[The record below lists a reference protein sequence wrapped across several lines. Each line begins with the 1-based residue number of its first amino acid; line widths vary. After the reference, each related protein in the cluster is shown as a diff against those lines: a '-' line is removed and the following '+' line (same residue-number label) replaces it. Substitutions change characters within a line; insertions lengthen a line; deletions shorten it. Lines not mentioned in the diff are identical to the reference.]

1 MISTLTIKS
10 PAMDNRTPTI
20 GGRIHEIERL
30 VKKRFD
36 RFAETT
42 GMSRAQWHVLAHV
55 SKREGINQ
63 ATLAD
68 LVGVEPIT
76 ICRMVDR
83 LEALGLV
90 ERRPDPNDRR
100 ARLIH
105 MMEAGRPGLE
115 RMRAAAQA
123 LFIEALDGI
132 SEDEQAI
139 LARLLGRIQ
148 TNLLVALGETQPTQ
162 PSTTTNDTAR
172 LTPDQKV

>member
-1 MISTLTIKS
+1 MTTW
-10 PAMDNRTPTI
+10 TPTV
-20 GGRIHEIERL
+20 GSLIHEIDRL

-42 GMSRAQWHVLAHV
+42 GMSRAQWQVLARV
-55 SKREGINQ
+55 AKRQGINQ

-105 MMEAGRPGLE
+105 MTEDARPGLE
-115 RMRAAAQA
+115 RMRGVAQA
-123 LFIEALDGI
+123 LFDEALEGI
-132 SEDEQAI
+132 TPDEEAI
-139 LARLLGRIQ
+139 LSRLLGRIHA
-148 TNLLVALGETQPTQ
+148 NLLVVTGEEP
-162 PSTTTNDTAR
+162 PAPFPMPAEDTKAVR
-172 LTPDQKV
+172 IMPDQKD

>member
-1 MISTLTIKS
+1 MN
-10 PAMDNRTPTI
+10 DRTPTI
-20 GGRIHEIERL
+20 GGMIHEIDRL

-105 MMEAGRPGLE
+105 MIEAARPGLE
-115 RMRAAAQA
+115 RMRTVAQA
-123 LFIEALDGI
+123 LFVEALDGI
-132 SEDEQAI
+132 TDEEEAI

-148 TNLLVALGETQPTQ
+148 SNLLVALGETQPAQ
-162 PSTTTNDTAR
+162 PSTITNDTAR
-172 LTPDQKV
+172 ATPDQKA

>member
-1 MISTLTIKS
+1 MS
-10 PAMDNRTPTI
+10 NWTPSI
-20 GGRIHEIERL
+20 GGLIHGIERL

-55 SKREGINQ
+55 SKRQGINQ
-63 ATLAD
+63 ANLAD

-90 ERRPDPNDRR
+90 ERRPDPGDRR

-105 MMEAGRPGLE
+105 MTEAARPGLV
-115 RMRAAAQA
+115 RMKTVAQA
-123 LFIEALDGI
+123 LFEEALAGLTP
-132 SEDEQAI
+132 EEEAT
-139 LARLLGRIQ
+139 LTRLLGRVHA
-148 TNLLVALGETQPTQ
+148 NLLAATGEEQTV
-162 PSTTTNDTAR
+162 STDDSQIDDLNPVR
-172 LTPDQKV
+172 LPLDQKA

>member
-1 MISTLTIKS
+1 MT
-10 PAMDNRTPTI
+10 NWTPTV
-20 GGRIHEIERL
+20 GGLIHEIDRL

-42 GMSRAQWHVLAHV
+42 GMSRAQWQVLARV
-55 SKREGINQ
+55 AKRQGVNQ

-105 MMEAGRPGLE
+105 MTETARPGLA
-115 RMRAAAQA
+115 RMKGAAQA
-123 LFIEALDGI
+123 LFDEALEGI
-132 SEDEQAI
+132 TPEEEAI
-139 LARLLGRIQ
+139 LSRLLGRIH
-148 TNLLVALGETQPTQ
+148 TNLLAVTGEEPPAPFPLPTDDAQ
-162 PSTTTNDTAR
+162 AIRIP
-172 LTPDQKV
+172 PDQKD

>member
-1 MISTLTIKS
+1 MTNQPPSVGSL
-10 PAMDNRTPTI
+10 
-20 GGRIHEIERL
+20 IHEIDRL

-42 GMSRAQWHVLAHV
+42 GMSRAQWHVLAQV

-105 MMEAGRPGLE
+105 LIETARPGIE
-115 RMRAAAQA
+115 RMRAVAQA
-123 LFIEALDGI
+123 LFAEALDGI
-132 SEDEQAI
+132 TGEEQAV
-139 LARLLGRIQ
+139 LAHLLGRIHA
-148 TNLLVALGETQPTQ
+148 NLLVAVGETQPAA
-162 PSTTTNDTAR
+162 SSAAANDDTAR
-172 LTPDQKV
+172 ATPGQKA

>member
-1 MISTLTIKS
+1 MTSW
-10 PAMDNRTPTI
+10 TPTV
-20 GGRIHEIERL
+20 GSLIHEIDRL

-42 GMSRAQWHVLAHV
+42 GMSRAQWQVLSRVA
-55 SKREGINQ
+55 KREGVNQ

-68 LVGVEPIT
+68 LVSVEPIT

-105 MMEAGRPGLE
+105 MTEAARPGLE
-115 RMRAAAQA
+115 RMRSIAQA
-123 LFIEALDGI
+123 LFAEALEGVTP
-132 SEDEQAI
+132 EEEAI
-139 LARLLGRIQ
+139 LFRLLGRIHA
-148 TNLLVALGETQPTQ
+148 NLLTFSGEQQLQP
-162 PSTTTNDTAR
+162 PSPETLDTDAAQT
-172 LTPDQKV
+172 LPVQKD

>member
-1 MISTLTIKS
+1 MTS
-10 PAMDNRTPTI
+10 RTPTV
-20 GGRIHEIERL
+20 GSLIHEIDRL

-55 SKREGINQ
+55 SKHEGINQ

-105 MMEAGRPGLE
+105 MIEAARPGLE
-115 RMRAAAQA
+115 RMRAVAQA
-123 LFIEALDGI
+123 LFAEALDGI
-132 SEDEQAI
+132 TGEEEAI

-148 TNLLVALGETQPTQ
+148 ANLLVSVGET
-162 PSTTTNDTAR
+162 PSVPSSSTADNTDVAR
-172 LTPDQKV
+172 ATPDQKA

>member
-1 MISTLTIKS
+1 MS
-10 PAMDNRTPTI
+10 NWTPTV
-20 GGRIHEIERL
+20 GGLIHEIDRL

-42 GMSRAQWHVLAHV
+42 GMSRAQWQVLARV
-55 SKREGINQ
+55 AKRQGINQ

-83 LEALGLV
+83 LEALNLV

-105 MMEAGRPGLE
+105 MTEAARPGLE
-115 RMRAAAQA
+115 RMKAAAQA
-123 LFIEALDGI
+123 LFSEALDGI
-132 SEDEQAI
+132 TSEEEAI
-139 LARLLGRIQ
+139 LSRLLGHIHA
-148 TNLLVALGETQPTQ
+148 NLLAVTGEEP
-162 PSTTTNDTAR
+162 PAPFPVPTNDIEAAR
-172 LTPDQKV
+172 TTPDQKD

>member
-1 MISTLTIKS
+1 MR
-10 PAMDNRTPTI
+10 NQTPTV
-20 GGRIHEIERL
+20 GSLIHEIDRL

-42 GMSRAQWHVLAHV
+42 GMSRAQWYVLAHV

-105 MMEAGRPGLE
+105 MIEAARPGLE
-115 RMRAAAQA
+115 RMRAVAQA
-123 LFIEALDGI
+123 LFAEALDGFTG
-132 SEDEQAI
+132 EEEAI
-139 LARLLGRIQ
+139 LARLLGRIHA
-148 TNLLVALGETQPTQ
+148 NLLVTVGET
-162 PSTTTNDTAR
+162 PSVPSSSTADNTDVAR
-172 LTPDQKV
+172 ATPDQKA

>member
-1 MISTLTIKS
+1 MTNQ
-10 PAMDNRTPTI
+10 PPTV
-20 GGRIHEIERL
+20 GGLIHEIDRL

-105 MMEAGRPGLE
+105 MIEAARPGLE
-115 RMRAAAQA
+115 RMRAVAQA
-123 LFIEALDGI
+123 LFAEALDGI
-132 SEDEQAI
+132 TGEEEAV
-139 LARLLGRIQ
+139 LARLLGRIHA
-148 TNLLVALGETQPTQ
+148 NLLVAVGET
-162 PSTTTNDTAR
+162 PSVPSSSTADNTDVAR
-172 LTPDQKV
+172 ATPDQKA

>member
-1 MISTLTIKS
+1 MASMTTW
-10 PAMDNRTPTI
+10 TPTV
-20 GGRIHEIERL
+20 GSLIHEIDRL

-42 GMSRAQWHVLAHV
+42 GMSRAQWQVLARV
-55 SKREGINQ
+55 AKRQGINQ

-105 MMEAGRPGLE
+105 MTEEARPGLD
-115 RMRAAAQA
+115 RMRGAAQT
-123 LFIEALDGI
+123 LFNEALVGI
-132 SEDEQAI
+132 TPDEEAT
-139 LARLLGRIQ
+139 LFRLLGHIH
-148 TNLLVALGETQPTQ
+148 TNLLAIADEEPPAQFSIP
-162 PSTTTNDTAR
+162 NDNIQAVR
-172 LTPDQKV
+172 IVPDQKD

>member
-1 MISTLTIKS
+1 MT
-10 PAMDNRTPTI
+10 NWTPTV
-20 GGRIHEIERL
+20 GSLIHEIDRL

-42 GMSRAQWHVLAHV
+42 GMSRAQWQVLARV
-55 SKREGINQ
+55 AKREGVNQ

-68 LVGVEPIT
+68 LVSVEPIT

-105 MMEAGRPGLE
+105 MTEAARPGLE
-115 RMRAAAQA
+115 RMRSVAQA
-123 LFIEALDGI
+123 LFAEALDGVTP
-132 SEDEQAI
+132 EEEAI
-139 LARLLGRIQ
+139 LFRLLGRIHA
-148 TNLLVALGETQPTQ
+148 NLLVVSGEQQPPPLPTKAR
-162 PSTTTNDTAR
+162 DTDAAQ
-172 LTPDQKV
+172 TPPVQKD

>member
-1 MISTLTIKS
+1 MS
-10 PAMDNRTPTI
+10 NWTPTV
-20 GGRIHEIERL
+20 GGLIHEIDRL

-42 GMSRAQWHVLAHV
+42 GMSRAQWQVLARV
-55 SKREGINQ
+55 AKRQGVNQ

-83 LEALGLV
+83 LEALDLV

-105 MMEAGRPGLE
+105 MTEAARPGLE
-115 RMRAAAQA
+115 RMKGVAQA
-123 LFIEALDGI
+123 LFAEALDGFTP
-132 SEDEQAI
+132 EEEAT
-139 LARLLGRIQ
+139 LFRLLGRIHA
-148 TNLLVALGETQPTQ
+148 NLLADTDEEQTM
-162 PSTTTNDTAR
+162 PSPMSTDDSEAVRTE
-172 LTPDQKV
+172 PDQKD

>member
-1 MISTLTIKS
+1 MTSW
-10 PAMDNRTPTI
+10 TPTV
-20 GGRIHEIERL
+20 GSLIHEIDRL

-42 GMSRAQWHVLAHV
+42 GMSRAQWQVLARV
-55 SKREGINQ
+55 AKREGVNQ

-68 LVGVEPIT
+68 LVSVEPIT

-105 MMEAGRPGLE
+105 MTEAARPGLE
-115 RMRAAAQA
+115 RMRRVAQA
-123 LFIEALDGI
+123 LFAEALDGI
-132 SEDEQAI
+132 TPEEEAI
-139 LARLLGRIQ
+139 LFRLLDRIHA
-148 TNLLVALGETQPTQ
+148 NLLTVSGEQQLQP
-162 PSTTTNDTAR
+162 PPPDTLDTDAAQ
-172 LTPDQKV
+172 TPPVQKD

>member
-1 MISTLTIKS
+1 MSNQ
-10 PAMDNRTPTI
+10 PPTI
-20 GGRIHEIERL
+20 GGLIHEIDRL

-42 GMSRAQWHVLAHV
+42 GMSRAQWYVLAHV
-55 SKREGINQ
+55 SKHEGINQ
-63 ATLAD
+63 AALAD

-105 MMEAGRPGLE
+105 MIEAARPGLE
-115 RMRAAAQA
+115 RTKTAAQA
-123 LFIEALDGI
+123 IFAEAIDGFT
-132 SEDEQAI
+132 EEEEVI

-148 TNLLVALGETQPTQ
+148 TNLLVAIGEIQPA
-162 PSTTTNDTAR
+162 PSSTTTTDTDTAR
-172 LTPDQKV
+172 VTPDQKA

>member
-1 MISTLTIKS
+1 MT
-10 PAMDNRTPTI
+10 NWTPTV
-20 GGRIHEIERL
+20 GGLIHEIDRL

-42 GMSRAQWHVLAHV
+42 GMSRAQWQVLGRVA
-55 SKREGINQ
+55 KRQGINQ

-83 LEALGLV
+83 LEALGLL

-105 MMEAGRPGLE
+105 MTEAARPGLE
-115 RMRAAAQA
+115 RMKSAAQA
-123 LFIEALDGI
+123 LFDEALDGI
-132 SEDEQAI
+132 TPDEEAI
-139 LARLLGRIQ
+139 LSRLLGRIHA
-148 TNLLVALGETQPTQ
+148 NLLAVTGEEPPAPFPT
-162 PSTTTNDTAR
+162 PTDDAKAIR
-172 LTPDQKV
+172 ITPDQKD

>member
-1 MISTLTIKS
+1 MT
-10 PAMDNRTPTI
+10 NWTPTV
-20 GGRIHEIERL
+20 GSLIHEIDRL

-42 GMSRAQWHVLAHV
+42 GMSRAQWQVLARV
-55 SKREGINQ
+55 AKQEGVNQ

-68 LVGVEPIT
+68 LVSVEPIT

-105 MMEAGRPGLE
+105 MTEAARPGLE
-115 RMRAAAQA
+115 RMKAVAQA
-123 LFIEALDGI
+123 LFAEVLEGI
-132 SEDEQAI
+132 TPEEEAI
-139 LARLLGRIQ
+139 LFRLLSRIH
-148 TNLLVALGETQPTQ
+148 TNLVAVPDDRQPLK
-162 PSTTTNDTAR
+162 PSKAIDGAGATRILPA
-172 LTPDQKV
+172 QKD

>member
-1 MISTLTIKS
+1 MN
-10 PAMDNRTPTI
+10 DRTPTI
-20 GGRIHEIERL
+20 GGMIHEIDRL

-105 MMEAGRPGLE
+105 MIEAARPGLE
-115 RMRAAAQA
+115 RMRTVAQA
-123 LFIEALDGI
+123 LFVEALDGI
-132 SEDEQAI
+132 TDEEEAI

-148 TNLLVALGETQPTQ
+148 SNLLVALGETQPAQ
-162 PSTTTNDTAR
+162 PSTIINDTAR
-172 LTPDQKV
+172 TTPDQKA

>member
-1 MISTLTIKS
+1 MTTW
-10 PAMDNRTPTI
+10 TPTV
-20 GGRIHEIERL
+20 GSLIHEIDRL

-36 RFAETT
+36 RFAEAT
-42 GMSRAQWHVLAHV
+42 GMSRAQWQVLARV
-55 SKREGINQ
+55 AKRQGINQ

-105 MMEAGRPGLE
+105 MTETARPGLE
-115 RMRAAAQA
+115 RMKSAAQA
-123 LFIEALDGI
+123 LFDEALDGI
-132 SEDEQAI
+132 TPDEEAI
-139 LARLLGRIQ
+139 LSRLLGRIHA
-148 TNLLVALGETQPTQ
+148 NLLVVTGEEPPAPFPMPTE
-162 PSTTTNDTAR
+162 DTEAVR
-172 LTPDQKV
+172 TTPDQKD